1 MGNEWLVM
9 LMSIV
14 DEIRQDRE
22 KGAKRLESEYKS
34 GLMTLARRFCAD
46 ESDASELVNR
56 TFAIVVANIDSYLEQ
71 SAFFGWMSR
80 ILVNCHSKDVRRKS
94 NERVISDSVLPEE
107 SEDEEACERVF
118 REVDA
123 SLLRDAIEQL
133 PSDIKRTL
141 MMHYFM
147 DMPIKDVAKV
157 LSVPSGTILWRLYY
171 ARHILAAKLGAK
183 FKKPIVA
190 LVVLCLFIAA
200 SAAAVAIGLSG
211 MAPVNYESDEAEN
224 LKSTGVFPAD
234 VPSASF
240 VFPLPTEE
248 SSDNHLKSNQ
258 GEKAMNMKQK
268 ASVVLMASALSAVS
282 LATAE
287 EKVWTGASGRW
298 GDAAGWQNGAKPA
311 TAGDTVRIK
320 GSGVAVTVGEA
331 DIANFELVTQVT
343 IEEPDSQ
350 LVIDTSA
357 QVDSPAVFSGKGT
370 LVKKGTSLLNLTT
383 PGDSPNTLLGTLT
396 GGLIVSNGT
405 VQLPNRT
412 ASLGY
417 NDQLQ
422 MGRVEVSGA
431 GVLSLGNSP
440 VFVIASGLWGD
451 GTVTNGNSDCQVYLY
466 CNDYSN
472 PPVFS
477 GRLMP
482 NIQFTPYYYGDKVS
496 IQYLT
501 GTDTDHNLT
510 LRNYGILGVKKIGGA
525 GAAGSLGTGT
535 VTFRGKASC
544 LRCLNE
550 EGETTTKRLD
560 FYPEAALATIDAGSF
575 GGVTF
580 ANEWHLPAYA
590 DFGDTSNPD
599 GWKYNTIVLA
609 GANAD
614 RPNVISAAMYDSTSR
629 STVYWRKE
637 GVGIW
642 RFAGSGNGRS
652 IMGTVEVRR
661 GTLQCEVIAE
671 KGSASS
677 LGLATRTG
685 PDVSEWSN
693 ADRIS
698 SKVPLV
704 SYAYRLGNSNAVPL
718 TEADDFLPTF
728 EYVGSASGTCKTRPF
743 VVDGVGRILSTG
755 GALTLGGASAF
766 TNGTHTLVLDGAG
779 TSDRFMSVTNGPDG
793 EIAVVKRGTGTWRLA
808 SDIEIAK
815 ASAEQGTL
823 TIGSVFSWYR
833 WTIRSNNQGVGGKW
847 TASFNGFAVM
857 DADGNIVNGT
867 LGANGMA
874 LGKSG
879 HPEQLLFGEICYK
892 SNYTSYNDRYPSK
905 SFHWLADQN
914 KFEGA
919 PAAIDVTVKNDD
931 TSTHPVLY
939 FRVDE
944 GVDVAKYDILAD
956 GNTERAVAQ
965 WELAGSMDCTNW
977 VVLHTVNADNMPAM
991 PMTAN
996 TWYSTKTATRGG
1008 YSLRGGFS
1016 VPAVSAAAG
1025 ATVEFVGSASENE
1038 ISTIVLD
1045 AAKGAGTIRGGKLA
1059 DVGVVEVENET
1070 VSAAGLPTYTF
1081 DGVDNYAKI
1090 SQWSVTRKGK
1100 PSTWRV
1106 RPSSDGSSIQIY
1118 APGLRVIFR

>member
-1 MGNEWLVM
+1 
-9 LMSIV
+9 
-14 DEIRQDRE
+14 
-22 KGAKRLESEYKS
+22 
-34 GLMTLARRFCAD
+34 MTLARRFCAD

-183 FKKPIVA
+183 LKKPIVA

-200 SAAAVAIGLSG
+200 SAAAVAIGVSG
-211 MAPVNYESDEAEN
+211 MASVDYESDEAESQ
-224 LKSTGVFPAD
+224 KATD
-234 VPSASF
+234 VSPSGIPSASF
-240 VFPLPTEE
+240 VFPLPAEE
-248 SSDNHLKSNQ
+248 FSDNQLKNNQ
-258 GEKAMNMKQK
+258 GEKTMNMKQK
-268 ASVVLMASALSAVS
+268 ASVVLMASALSAAS

-287 EKVWTGASGRW
+287 EKIWTGASGRW
-298 GDAAGWQNGAKPA
+298 GDPAGWQNGAKPSA
-311 TAGDTVRIK
+311 AGDTVRIK
-320 GSGVAVTVGEA
+320 GSGVAVTVGES

-343 IEEPDSQ
+343 IEEADSQ

-357 QVDSPAVFSGKGT
+357 QVDSPAVFSGKGA
-370 LVKKGTSLLNLTT
+370 LVKKGTSLMNLTT
-383 PGDSPNTLLGTLT
+383 PGSSPNTLLGTLT

-422 MGRVEVSGA
+422 LGRVEVSGA

-451 GTVTNGNSDCQVYLY
+451 GTVTNGNSGCQVYLY
-466 CNDYSN
+466 CNDYSH

-477 GRLMP
+477 GRLTP
-482 NIQFTPYYYGDKVS
+482 KIQLTPYYYGDKVS

-501 GTDTDHNLT
+501 GIDTDCNLT
-510 LRNYGILGVKKIGGA
+510 LRNYGILGVKKIGAA

-535 VTFRGKASC
+535 ITFRGKDSC

-575 GGVTF
+575 GGITF
-580 ANEWHLPAYA
+580 AEEWHLPAYA

-609 GANAD
+609 GANTD

-642 RFAGSGNGRS
+642 RFAGAGSGRS
-652 IMGTVEVRR
+652 IMGTMEVRR
-661 GTLQCEVIAE
+661 GTLQCEALAE
-671 KGSASS
+671 KGIASS

-685 PDVSEWSN
+685 PDVSNWSN

-718 TEADDFLPTF
+718 TVEDDFLPTF
-728 EYVGSASGTCKTRPF
+728 EYVGTAPGTCKTRPF

-793 EIAVVKRGTGTWRLA
+793 QLAVVKRGTGTWRLA

-833 WTIRSNNQGVGGKW
+833 WTIRSNNQGAGSGW
-847 TASFNGFAVM
+847 IASFNGFALM
-857 DADGNIVNGT
+857 DKDGNMVNGT
-867 LGANGMA
+867 VGASGMA
-874 LGKSG
+874 NKNG
-879 HPEQLLFGEICYK
+879 HPEQLLPGEMCYNK
-892 SNYTSYNDRYPSK
+892 YYSSTGDPARYPSK
-905 SFHWLADQN
+905 SFHWLADQDR
-914 KFEGA
+914 FEGSA
-919 PAAIDVTVKNDD
+919 AAIDVTVKNDD
-931 TSTHPVLY
+931 TSTHPIVY

-956 GNTERAVAQ
+956 GNTTRAVAQ

-1016 VPAVSAAAG
+1016 VPAVSSAAG
-1025 ATVEFVGSASENE
+1025 ATVEFVGSATENE

-1059 DVGVVEVENET
+1059 DTGVVEVKNEA
-1070 VSAAGLPTYTF
+1070 VSAAGLPAYTF
-1081 DGVDNYAKI
+1081 DGVGDYAKI
-1090 SQWSVTRKGK
+1090 SQWHVIRNGK
-1100 PSTWRV
+1100 LSTWRA
-1106 RPSSDGSSIQIY
+1106 RPSSDGSGFQIY
-1118 APGLRVIFR
+1118 ALGLRVIFR